1 MLAKIN
7 KTNAQTIVSLIC
19 NQVSMSPAILLR
31 RFGCI
36 APKTLNYLVFQFWI
50 LSVHDEGYSRNA
62 LCTLSL
68 ISTFW
73 LPGNYMNDIYLD
85 YHLWVCYI
93 ALGGGMLEYLYICS
107 STALNVSVG
116 ILWISNIIQR
126 NQRRT
131 AICHAKEILDKSV
144 EEVGEIQFTIKKV
157 IVKYNSSF
165 PNAKTIRCIRHTC
178 TTYVY
183 FK

>member
-31 RFGCI
+31 LFGCI

-116 ILWISNIIQR
+116 ILWISNIIQKKPEKDCHMPCKGNTRQICGGGWR
-126 NQRRT
+126 NSIYYQ
-131 AICHAKEILDKSV
+131 KGNSK
-144 EEVGEIQFTIKKV
+144 IQFV
-157 IVKYNSSF
+157 ISK
-165 PNAKTIRCIRHTC
+165 R
-178 TTYVY
+178 
-183 FK
+183 